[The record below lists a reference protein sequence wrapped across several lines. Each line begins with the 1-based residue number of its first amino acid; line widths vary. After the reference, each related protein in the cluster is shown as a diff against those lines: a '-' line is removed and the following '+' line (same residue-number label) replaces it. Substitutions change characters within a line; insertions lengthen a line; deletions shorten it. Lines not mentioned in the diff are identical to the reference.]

1 MVSRATD
8 ADAMEDLYCIVHC
21 LDGIAEALQIHSLVC
36 TTLTFLCRQI
46 FRIFFFFFLTT
57 DEMI

>member
-46 FRIFFFFFLTT
+46 FRIFFFFFNNR
-57 DEMI
+57 